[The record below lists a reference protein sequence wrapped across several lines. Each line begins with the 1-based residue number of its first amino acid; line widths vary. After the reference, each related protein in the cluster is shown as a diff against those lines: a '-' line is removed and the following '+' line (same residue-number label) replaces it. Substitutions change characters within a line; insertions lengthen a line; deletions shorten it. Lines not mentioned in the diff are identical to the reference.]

1 MAIATISNLWT
12 PDIWIQ
18 GMREKQATFPSVLNS
33 GVAVRNAT
41 FDAIATGAGTSAN
54 VPFFKDDVSNQADAI
69 QVEDTAPTIQGIT
82 SGLQVAPILNRETNN
97 RVTALAAQVSGA
109 DPVGEFIN
117 ALTTRRLKQ
126 RNTTLIALLRG
137 AFAGLGAS
145 GAAAALDDVRLDAFD
160 ETGNDA
166 TSDQT
171 MGADL
176 FITGKALL
184 GELADDLM
192 NGAMICHPNVI
203 ASLERSDKDSFKS
216 GVESGLPFKIT
227 TYRGIPIFSSESLV
241 RAGTTNGFVYETYLL
256 ARGVVALGEKPQQG
270 GTAADPAIDV
280 ASLNY
285 NPDVNLNNERIY
297 DRTRFLMHLNGMKYT
312 GTPAGQSATN
322 AELAT
327 AADWDLVYQTA
338 NRCGAVLFRTNL

>member
-12 PDIWIQ
+12 PAIWLQ
-18 GMREKQATFPSVLNS
+18 GMRERQNTFPSILNS
-33 GVAVRNAT
+33 GVAVGNAI
-41 FDAIATGAGTSAN
+41 FDNIASGAGVSAN
-54 VPFFKDDVSNQADAI
+54 VPFFLDISNQSDAI
-69 QVEDTAPTIQGIT
+69 QVEDTAPTIQGVT
-82 SGLQVAPILNRETNN
+82 SGLQIAPILNRETNN

-117 ALTTRRLKQ
+117 VLTIRRLKQ
-126 RNTTLIALLRG
+126 RNATLIALLRG

-145 GAAAALDDVRLDAFD
+145 GATAALDDVRLDAFD

-166 TSDQT
+166 TSSQT

-184 GELADDLM
+184 GELADSLM
-192 NGAMICHPNVI
+192 NGALIAHPNVI
-203 ASLERSDKDSFKS
+203 ASLERADKDSFKD
-216 GVESGLPFKIT
+216 GVESGLPFT
-227 TYRGIPIFSSESLV
+227 VRTYRGVPVFSSSLLV
-241 RAGTTNGFVYETYLL
+241 RAGTTNGYVYETYLL
-256 ARGVVALGEKPQQG
+256 AQGIVAKGEKPQVG
-270 GTAADPAIDV
+270 GTPASPAIDV

-297 DRTRFLMHLNGMKYT
+297 DRTQFVMHLNGMKFT
-312 GTPAGQSATN
+312 GTPSGQSATN

-327 AADWDLVYQTA
+327 AASWELVYQTA
-338 NRCGAVLFRTNL
+338 DRVGAVCFRTNA